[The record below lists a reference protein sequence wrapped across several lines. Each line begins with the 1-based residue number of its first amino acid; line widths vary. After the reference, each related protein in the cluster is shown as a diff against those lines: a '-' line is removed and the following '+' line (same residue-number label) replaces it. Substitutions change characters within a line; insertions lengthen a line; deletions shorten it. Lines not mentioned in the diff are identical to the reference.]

1 MRRRS
6 SAIALIP
13 ILLVVLSCFERA
25 AAQSACTMC
34 QCQAGNV
41 VFCYGVSAVP
51 SDFPIDTTYI
61 FFSVSPLTS
70 VPSNA
75 FDGLNQ
81 LTRLTF
87 LQTGLTAIPFNA
99 ISSITTL
106 QSLTF
111 SPATYLAADLTG
123 NQFTGFPSLTYLDLK
138 NVEFS
143 NFAANA
149 FNGLSQLTSLSLT
162 MTGTATATATSF
174 PVFSALTYFYLDT
187 PAVGSS
193 ASTELFAKMPALSTL
208 YMAQT
213 RVTSLAPNAFAGL
226 SNLTTLALWGTG
238 ITSFPDHAFAQLSS
252 LQSLSLHSVP
262 VTTIAASAFSGL
274 TSLTSLTLD
283 VHLLTS
289 LPTNVFQD
297 LTSLRDLDMSRGPY
311 GVGICFTGVFQSLTE
326 LSTLH
331 MNWGEPCAL
340 HTHAFTGLSA
350 LETLNLYGPVDSIAD
365 NVFEPLPSLKSLN
378 LIVLPNLT
386 LASNAYS
393 GLQELPTL
401 SLKLTQL
408 NAPIFEM
415 FSALHALT
423 TLDLSASQFSV
434 LPSHAFAA
442 LPQLT
447 NLYLGN
453 GAWDPVIS
461 SVASDAFS
469 DLLQLEFLS
478 MGGNYE
484 TLTTLPPG
492 LFYGLTKLRTADLS
506 GNAFPGPSAP
516 PSTYGSPSNPT
527 PCNASC
533 VTCFAA
539 GAESCCSANCLTCTS
554 TSVCTA
560 CYNGF
565 VLANGRC
572 WAPTDA
578 CAVCTCTGT
587 DVQLCS
593 SSLTAIPTNIPVTTT
608 YLNLWETKIS
618 SLSSNAFAGLTAL
631 TSLYVPYTADSPLRN
646 IESNAF
652 SGLPSLRTLYISYQ
666 PNATVAASAFAGL
679 ELVREVG
686 LQVPQ
691 LNHISSQ
698 LFASLPGVTALITVD
713 SMLSVIP
720 ANAFVGLTNVQHL
733 IVTDIAGSPMVTSV
747 SSRAFAGLVNVQ
759 SITLADNP
767 GLTTLPPGLFQ
778 GLTSLQSPSNSL
790 RGNGFAG
797 PNAPP
802 STYGDYLAPIP
813 CNASCATCFAA
824 GAESC
829 CSANCLTCTSATNCT
844 ACYGGRILQQGV
856 CISPANDSASTSPL
870 PVIVGATIGGI
881 VAVFA
886 LLLLLVVLRRRR
898 SHKPGQPQQ
907 VHNVVATVGSRNSV
921 FRSSKKAEAEG
932 HGTNAY
938 EAAMA
943 HDSNTH
949 NPLYEALSDHPESFY
964 ASTDMYASVSPT
976 YMNAGA
982 TAQSTPNQ
990 ELHYVGPD
998 LATGSTRPELA
1009 ASTSNYAVIAGT
1021 ASSDPTY
1028 ANLH

>member
-533 VTCFAA
+533 
-539 GAESCCSANCLTCTS
+539 
-554 TSVCTA
+554 
-560 CYNGF
+560 
-565 VLANGRC
+565 
-572 WAPTDA
+572 
-578 CAVCTCTGT
+578 
-587 DVQLCS
+587 
-593 SSLTAIPTNIPVTTT
+593 
-608 YLNLWETKIS
+608 
-618 SLSSNAFAGLTAL
+618 
-631 TSLYVPYTADSPLRN
+631 
-646 IESNAF
+646 
-652 SGLPSLRTLYISYQ
+652 
-666 PNATVAASAFAGL
+666 
-679 ELVREVG
+679 
-686 LQVPQ
+686 
-691 LNHISSQ
+691 
-698 LFASLPGVTALITVD
+698 
-713 SMLSVIP
+713 
-720 ANAFVGLTNVQHL
+720 
-733 IVTDIAGSPMVTSV
+733 
-747 SSRAFAGLVNVQ
+747 
-759 SITLADNP
+759 
-767 GLTTLPPGLFQ
+767 
-778 GLTSLQSPSNSL
+778 
-790 RGNGFAG
+790 
-797 PNAPP
+797 
-802 STYGDYLAPIP
+802 
-813 CNASCATCFAA
+813 ATCFAA